1 MKLEACDF
9 EPGTIMPDF
18 MLMNLVH
25 KVSDGSDVHR
35 AAQELNIYALAIQG
49 MNESSS
55 EKDREALDGI
65 RQRAETNLRAF
76 VIRKTL
82 AAVADNVRSAQ

>member
-1 MKLEACDF
+1 MRLEACDF

-25 KVSDGSDVHR
+25 KVSDRSDVHR

-49 MNESSS
+49 MNECSS
-55 EKDREALDGI
+55 EKDREELDGI
-65 RQRAETNLRAF
+65 RERAETNLRAF
-76 VIRKTL
+76 VTRKRL
-82 AAVADNVRSAQ
+82 AAAADNIRPAQ